1 MTTRSGISAS
11 NGFLMTAGPIVSTLL
26 PNGTHVYR
34 KGGVLIHLSQT
45 NTEVVDRN
53 HTSSYNDYIELNADF
68 TNGSGSLTV
77 ATDEGRSMS
86 AMILI

>member
-1 MTTRSGISAS
+1 MTIQSGTSAA
-11 NGFLMTAGPIVSTLL
+11 NGLLMTAGPIASTL

-45 NTEVVDRN
+45 NTEVGDRN

-68 TNGSGSLTV
+68 MNGLGSLTV

-86 AMILI
+86 VLILI

>member
-1 MTTRSGISAS
+1 MTTRSGTSAS
-11 NGFLMTAGPIVSTLL
+11 NGFLMTAGPIVNTA

-34 KGGVLIHLSQT
+34 KGGALIHLSQT

-68 TNGSGSLTV
+68 TNRLGSLKA

>member
-1 MTTRSGISAS
+1 MTTRSGTSAS
-11 NGFLMTAGPIVSTLL
+11 NGFLMTAGPIVSIL

-68 TNGSGSLTV
+68 TNRLGSLTV
-77 ATDEGRSMS
+77 ATDEGHSMS